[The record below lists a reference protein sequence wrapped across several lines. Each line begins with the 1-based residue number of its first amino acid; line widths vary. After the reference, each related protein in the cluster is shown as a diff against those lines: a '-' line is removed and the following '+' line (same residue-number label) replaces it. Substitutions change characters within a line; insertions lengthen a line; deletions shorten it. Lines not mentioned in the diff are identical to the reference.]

1 MVSKIGKKSGIL
13 AASMT
18 LLAAPLL
25 IAPPTQAAPEPAPEK
40 LLSCDM
46 SGKASF
52 APALSLNPSGQR
64 TRVNVTAEATR
75 CSSRSGLDVTSA
87 QLTGALTGRMSC
99 SSPPRDVNG
108 DVEITWT
115 RADGSTATSTA
126 NFALDLRGDLSNP
139 SKPITG
145 TFTGQ
150 NTDGAFRGNEHRGQG
165 KIDSSGLARG
175 CFTGGLESLNFN
187 GSYRMTK

>member
-1 MVSKIGKKSGIL
+1 MFPKTGKKSGIL
-13 AASMT
+13 GAAVT

-25 IAPPTQAAPEPAPEK
+25 TAPPAQAAPAPASET

-64 TRVNVTAEATR
+64 TRVNVTADATG

-87 QLTGALTGRMSC
+87 RLTGAMVGHMSC

-108 DVEITWT
+108 DIEITWT
-115 RADGSTATSTA
+115 RADGSTAKSTA

-150 NTDGAFRGNEHRGQG
+150 NTDGAFKGNEHRGQG
-165 KIDSSGLARG
+165 RIDSSGLARG

-187 GSYRMTK
+187 GSYRLTK